1 MKRRK
6 IKQTDQRDV
15 QACILQLQAIIEGL
29 KTGTIGIQDA
39 GESVLLTPGGPIE
52 FELRVD
58 QLQRRETIRVEMS
71 WRPEPSAPRS
81 AAPLDSAAALPA
93 AADFPAPQFAT
104 KQPPSSDSPPV
115 DGDAP
120 PSTRSLDQLATAE
133 YQRLFAAARVLGSD
147 GQWHIDQ
154 DRLIVSLES
163 AGVDA
168 LTQQELYTLA
178 LQSDADGRAS
188 LLSERVIEAIKRV
201 SQPPPA
207 SDAGSARHNGGL

>member
-15 QACILQLQAIIEGL
+15 HACIVQLQALIDGL
-29 KTGTIGIQDA
+29 KAGNIAMQDG
-39 GESVLLTPGGPIE
+39 GESVQLTPGGVVQ
-52 FELRVD
+52 FELRVE
-58 QLQRRETIRVEMS
+58 QLQRRETLRVEMT
-71 WRPEPSAPRS
+71 WRPEPSSQPGATASVALQAPGDE
-81 AAPLDSAAALPA
+81 APPSHFATER
-93 AADFPAPQFAT
+93 PAP
-104 KQPPSSDSPPV
+104 SDSPPV
-115 DGDAP
+115 DYAP
-120 PSTRSLDQLATAE
+120 QSTRTLDQLATAE

-207 SDAGSARHNGGL
+207 SDAERAPHNGGL